1 VDRFVDEATIEVT
14 SGNGGTGAV
23 SFRREKY
30 IARGGPDGGDGGRGG
45 SVLFKV
51 QSNLKTL
58 SHLRMKPHFKAGN
71 GAPGR
76 GGNKTG
82 ADGKDSIVPVP
93 PGTVVKDL
101 GEGRELAD
109 LCSEGQ
115 TWTFLTGGRGGK
127 GNTHFKTST
136 HQTPRFSQPGEA
148 GETRRVRVE
157 LRLIADVGL
166 VGKPNAGKSSL
177 LTVLTNAKPQVA
189 AYPFT
194 TKIPYLGVL
203 RDKERELIIADI
215 PGLIKG
221 AAAGS
226 GLGHRFLKH
235 IGRTRML
242 AVLLDLSE
250 ENCEATFAMLMNELA
265 AFSPALQEKEY
276 VIVGTKLDMPEAEE
290 KLDKLKKRFEGGQGD
305 VRVLG
310 LSSFTHRGLAE
321 LSKLLLEK
329 CGKIDNTIGGKK

>member
-1 VDRFVDEATIEVT
+1 MDRFVDEAVIEVA
-14 SGNGGTGAV
+14 SGNGGPGAV

-30 IARGGPDGGDGGRGG
+30 APRGGPDGGDGGRGG

-58 SHLRMKPHFKAGN
+58 SHLRMRPHFKADN
-71 GAPGR
+71 GSPGTGR
-76 GGNKTG
+76 RKSG
-82 ADGKDSIVPVP
+82 ADGKDSVVPVP

-101 GEGRELAD
+101 DEGRELVD
-109 LCSEGQ
+109 LCTEGR
-115 TWTFLTGGRGGK
+115 TWVFLHGGRGGK
-127 GNTHFKTST
+127 GNAHFKTST
-136 HQTPRFSQPGEA
+136 HQTPRFSQPGEP

-177 LTVLTNAKPQVA
+177 LKVLTNAKPQVA

-194 TKIPYLGVL
+194 TKIPHLGVL
-203 RDKERELIIADI
+203 RDRDRELIIADI
-215 PGLIKG
+215 PGLIEG
-221 AAAGS
+221 AASGS

-250 ENCEATFAMLMNELA
+250 DDCERTFYMLMEELA
-265 AFSPALQEKEY
+265 AFSSDLSEKEHI
-276 VIVGTKLDMPEAEE
+276 IVGTKIDLPEAENN
-290 KLDKLKKRFEGGQGD
+290 LVKLKELLRKAD
-305 VRVLG
+305 NAAVLLG
-310 LSSFTHRGLAE
+310 ISSFTHNGLAE
-321 LSKLLLEK
+321 LSGLLLEK
-329 CGKIDNTIGGKK
+329 CGKTENQVGGQK